1 MKTLVLVSFLTLII
15 LSPGLVSAASFLD
28 IIINEIAW
36 MGGEVSYNDEW
47 IELYNNT
54 DSTISLEGWVLKA
67 ADGTPEI
74 KLTRTV
80 LANGFWVLKRSEDY
94 TGALHNRG
102 EKLEL
107 YDNQGNLIDSV
118 DCSLGWLAGDNFTK
132 QTMERKTDANWQTS
146 KEPGGTP
153 GAENSQGVEI
163 KLQPTEDHPPAAAT
177 LPHPAAQS
185 NNWLVGLVAI
195 LVAIFSGIIILVLKK
210 KLKMNY
216 NK

>member
-1 MKTLVLVSFLTLII
+1 MRLLLILAGIFLANFIF
-15 LSPGLVSAASFLD
+15 AANPSD
-28 IIINEIAW
+28 VIINEIAW
-36 MGGEVSYNDEW
+36 MGSEVSYNDEW

-54 DSTISLEGWVLKA
+54 DSAISLEGWVLKA

-118 DCSLGWLAGDNFTK
+118 DCGSGWSAGDNSTK
-132 QTMERKTDANWQTS
+132 QTMERKTNANWQTS

-153 GAENSQGVEI
+153 GAENSKGVEI
-163 KLQPTEDHPPAAAT
+163 KPQSTETRSPATTT
-177 LPHPAAQS
+177 LPHSVAQS
-185 NNWLVGLVAI
+185 NNFWVVFAAVLI
-195 LVAIFSGIIILVLKK
+195 AIFSAVMILILKNKIK
-210 KLKMNY
+210 KEY
-216 NK
+216 NKEI